1 MSRRV
6 PESTVLAWARLL
18 RAQSVLLERVEA
30 ELKDAGLP
38 PLTWY
43 DVLIEVHRMPRH
55 EIRQYEIGAKVLLSK
70 YNVSRL
76 VDRLETEGHVRRVAC
91 PKDGRGSL
99 VVLTDVGRSLLRRMW
114 PVYAA
119 AITRH
124 FASRLTSDEIQQLT
138 ALLDKILMA
147 PVGP

>member
-1 MSRRV
+1 MVERV
-6 PESTVLAWARLL
+6 PESTVFAWAHLL
-18 RAQSVLLERVEA
+18 RAQNVLLERVEA
-30 ELKDAGLP
+30 EVKKAGLP

-70 YNVSRL
+70 FNVSRL
-76 VDRLETEGHVRRVAC
+76 VDRLEAEGYVRRVAC
-91 PKDGRGSL
+91 REDRRGSL
-99 VVLTDVGRSLLRRMW
+99 VVMTNAGKRLLRRMW
-114 PVYAA
+114 PVYGA

-124 FASRLTSDEIQQLT
+124 FASRLTSDEIHQLT